1 MSSSCCTRTMESNYV
16 PYKKQKKN
24 MRKRNTIFIVS
35 IKRERKMGWNTKGSL
50 CTGSE
55 LVSFFVSWNNRRITS
70 PKDAYYNTRE
80 ETHVHYK
87 DTLIAIGMRSFV
99 YWSCSFFAV
108 IALFIQLSEKANKIS
123 LRSKNGK
130 TMEPWLREFSPWKIV
145 IITLTILEEID
156 KRIEWREVND
166 SVAIGT
172 RFTPRTVV
180 IFHNYWVSRC
190 NVFLRKQIA

>member
-16 PYKKQKKN
+16 PYKKEKKN
-24 MRKRNTIFIVS
+24 MRKRNAIFIVS

-70 PKDAYYNTRE
+70 PKDARYNTRE

-87 DTLIAIGMRSFV
+87 DTLIATGMRSFL
-99 YWSCSFFAV
+99 YWFCSFFAV
-108 IALFIQLSEKANKIS
+108 IVSFVQLSVKANKIS

-130 TMEPWLREFSPWKIV
+130 VMEQWLREFSRSKIA
-145 IITLTILEEID
+145 IL
-156 KRIEWREVND
+156 
-166 SVAIGT
+166 
-172 RFTPRTVV
+172 
-180 IFHNYWVSRC
+180 H
-190 NVFLRKQIA
+190 LRY